1 MSESPNGGLEAIHR
15 RLDDLGQMLSLL
27 VRAVNNLTTEVQG
40 GMANTT
46 GQSEAEASNT
56 THHHPNNTLYKLTTK
71 QHGALQMLLDGRSN
85 AEIAKRFDVSDDTA
99 KVYVRTIAKKYGVN
113 TRAQI
118 VMATLEEFNSLDDD
132 VYMRISGGLP
142 KDWHSKYAEPDPF
155 AELYRTKKHE
165 PKSKS
170 TR

>member
-1 MSESPNGGLEAIHR
+1 MTEKTI
-15 RLDDLGQMLSLL
+15 DDLYALVENQYEQIKLL
-27 VRAVNNLTTEVQG
+27 TRAVNTYLDSMQTQE
-40 GMANTT
+40 
-46 GQSEAEASNT
+46 QSHAVVSHQSKGHQSNT
-56 THHHPNNTLYKLTTK
+56 LFKLTTK
-71 QHGALQMLLDGRSN
+71 QHGALQMLLEGCSN
-85 AEIAKRFDVSDDTA
+85 AEIAKRFDVSEDTA

-142 KDWHSKYAEPDPF
+142 KDWHSNFEDPDPF

-165 PKSKS
+165 PKPK
-170 TR
+170 T

>member
-1 MSESPNGGLEAIHR
+1 MSESPNGELEAIHR

-27 VRAVNNLTTEVQG
+27 VRAVNSLTSELQDGT
-40 GMANTT
+40 ANTT
-46 GQSEAEASNT
+46 GHSVGVASNKP
-56 THHHPNNTLYKLTTK
+56 HHLSNTLYKLTTK